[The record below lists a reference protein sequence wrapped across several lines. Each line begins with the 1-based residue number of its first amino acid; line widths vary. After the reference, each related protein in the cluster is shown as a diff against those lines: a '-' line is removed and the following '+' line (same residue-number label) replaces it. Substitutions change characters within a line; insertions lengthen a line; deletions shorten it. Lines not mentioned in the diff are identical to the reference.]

1 MADLS
6 RTSLAS
12 APPAPAAPAADLAPS
27 PPSPRHRPRTPARRA
42 VLRELR
48 DQVDSGAYEPPVDAL
63 SAELAAWL
71 LGDGLPDRARP

>member
-12 APPAPAAPAADLAPS
+12 APAAPAAPAADLAP
-27 PPSPRHRPRTPARRA
+27 PSPSPRPRTPARGA

-48 DQVDSGAYEPPVDAL
+48 EQVDSGAYEPPVDAL
-63 SAELAAWL
+63 SAALAAWL
-71 LGDGLPDRARP
+71 LRDGLADRARP